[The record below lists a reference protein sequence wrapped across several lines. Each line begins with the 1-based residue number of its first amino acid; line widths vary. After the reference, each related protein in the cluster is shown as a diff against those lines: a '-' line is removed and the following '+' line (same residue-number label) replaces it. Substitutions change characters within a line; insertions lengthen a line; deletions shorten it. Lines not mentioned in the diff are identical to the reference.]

1 MRAEDITASSTCYPG
16 IALLNLK
23 DTAVSTE
30 NSTRNIEALLLD
42 EAAASELQHP
52 TETEGT
58 PSFKSLNGV
67 AAVEQYEHLGQLLH
81 IQKSAR
87 H

>member
-1 MRAEDITASSTCYPG
+1 MLSWDCVAQFKGHCCVYG
-16 IALLNLK
+16 G
-23 DTAVSTE
+23 
-30 NSTRNIEALLLD
+30 NIEALLLD